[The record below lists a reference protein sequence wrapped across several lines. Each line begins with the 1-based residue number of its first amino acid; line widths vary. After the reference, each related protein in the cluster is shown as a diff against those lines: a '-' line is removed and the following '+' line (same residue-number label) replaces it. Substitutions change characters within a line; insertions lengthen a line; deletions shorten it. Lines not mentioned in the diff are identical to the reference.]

1 MKQNVI
7 IEKSSELRFK
17 KRPREPYHLT
27 NDAIQTRSYICTS
40 HVDKYDMEYGN
51 LWYGQ
56 TLMMDSE
63 IENRTCKTASSD
75 L

>member
-27 NDAIQTRSYICTS
+27 NDAIQTRSYICTG

-51 LWYGQ
+51 LWY
-56 TLMMDSE
+56 
-63 IENRTCKTASSD
+63 
-75 L
+75 

>member
-27 NDAIQTRSYICTS
+27 NDAIQTRSYICTG

-51 LWYGQ
+51 LWYQ
-56 TLMMDSE
+56 SVQPSKKYM
-63 IENRTCKTASSD
+63 RTMKRSA
-75 L
+75 